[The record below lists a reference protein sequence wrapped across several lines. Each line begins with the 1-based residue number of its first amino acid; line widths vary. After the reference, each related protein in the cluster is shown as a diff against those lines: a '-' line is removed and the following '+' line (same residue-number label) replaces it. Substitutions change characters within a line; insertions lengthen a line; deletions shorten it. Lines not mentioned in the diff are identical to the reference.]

1 MSTDK
6 SVAIGVEL
14 AGRGASVALVDRR
27 GRVRHRC
34 NAKTLHGRPATAT
47 LEPYLRAIESMRAC
61 ADAEGLRICGLGVC
75 VPGSLDITA
84 RRPLL
89 MALRSV
95 RVTACWPTTS
105 SKRCGRHLRAITW

>member
-75 VPGSLDITA
+75 VPGSLDIAA

-89 MALRSV
+89 I
-95 RVTACWPTTS
+95 PTLDRKSTRLNS
-105 SKRCGRHLRAITW
+105 SHANISYAVFCL